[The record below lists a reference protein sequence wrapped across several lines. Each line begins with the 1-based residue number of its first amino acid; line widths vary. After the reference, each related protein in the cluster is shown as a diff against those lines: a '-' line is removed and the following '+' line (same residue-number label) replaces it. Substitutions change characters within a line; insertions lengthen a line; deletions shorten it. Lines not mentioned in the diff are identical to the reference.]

1 MSDFTKKFISS
12 QKIKLLEKKESIQ
25 DSFRT
30 FTEESRNR
38 DATEEKED
46 GDIAERFRQEKVN
59 IGLRERDLRTLREID
74 LALRKID
81 DGSYGYC
88 EESGEPIETKRLEKK
103 PWARLSLMHAELLEK
118 ESNIFRKKAI

>member
-1 MSDFTKKFISS
+1 MSDFSEKFINS
-12 QKIKLLEKKESIQ
+12 QRIKLLEKKETIQ

-30 FTEESRNR
+30 FTQESRSR

-46 GDIAERFRQEKVN
+46 GDIAERFRQEKVD

-74 LALRKID
+74 LALRKMD

-88 EESGEPIETKRLEKK
+88 EESGEPIEVRRLEKK
-103 PWARLSLMHAELLEK
+103 PWARLSLLHAELLEK
-118 ESNIFRKKAI
+118 ESNVFRKKAI